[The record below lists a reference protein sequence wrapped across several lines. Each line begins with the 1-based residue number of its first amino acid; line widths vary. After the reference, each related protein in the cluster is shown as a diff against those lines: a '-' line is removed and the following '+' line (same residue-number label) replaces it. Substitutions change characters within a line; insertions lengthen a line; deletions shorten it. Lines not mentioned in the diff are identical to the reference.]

1 MYFLIPFLII
11 IISVAI
17 IIAVVV
23 RKFPELSLLQVED
36 LPEVKEG
43 KKKNEFLKKQV
54 SKKHKEKVE
63 KKKES
68 WQPAVKA
75 WKNFQLL
82 FRKYVGKTEKRFF
95 EQRLKKERDDKR
107 ASGQDITQT
116 VRSLLKDAQNAKDQG
131 QLDIAEKKFIDAI
144 RLEPKNKEAYRGLGD
159 VYYLQENLNEA
170 METYLFLLH
179 LTPTDDALLVR
190 MAELEEEKGNVEKAI
205 QYYEKAVLINDN
217 FPARFAKIADLM
229 QRIGQSNT
237 ALEAIR
243 QAVDLEPQNPKY
255 LDNFTELAIICGN
268 KNLAEKGLRQLRM
281 VNPENKKLD
290 VFKEKLAKLKGT
302 KEEKKETMP
311 R

>member
-1 MYFLIPFLII
+1 MYFFLPFLII
-11 IISVAI
+11 ILCVGAI
-17 IIAVVV
+17 IVVLV

-43 KKKNEFLKKQV
+43 KKKNEFLKKQA
-54 SKKHKEKVE
+54 SKKSKEKSE

-68 WQPAVKA
+68 WQPVVKS

-95 EQRLKKERDDKR
+95 EQRVKKEREDKK

-116 VRSLLKDAQNAKDQG
+116 VQVLLKSAQFAKDQG
-131 QLDIAEKKFIDAI
+131 QLDIAEKKYIDAI
-144 RLEPKNKEAYRGLGD
+144 RLDQKNKEAYRGLGD
-159 VYYLQENLNEA
+159 VYYLQENYNEA
-170 METYLFLLH
+170 RETYSFLLH
-179 LTPTDDALLVR
+179 LTPTDDALLVK
-190 MAELEEEKGNVEKAI
+190 MGELEEEKGNIEKAVE
-205 QYYEKAVLINDN
+205 YYEKSVLINDN

-229 QRIGQSNT
+229 QRLGQSQT

-281 VNPENKKLD
+281 VNPENNKLD
-290 VFKEKLAKLKGT
+290 AFKDRIAKMKVEK
-302 KEEKKETMP
+302 ENKETK
-311 R
+311 